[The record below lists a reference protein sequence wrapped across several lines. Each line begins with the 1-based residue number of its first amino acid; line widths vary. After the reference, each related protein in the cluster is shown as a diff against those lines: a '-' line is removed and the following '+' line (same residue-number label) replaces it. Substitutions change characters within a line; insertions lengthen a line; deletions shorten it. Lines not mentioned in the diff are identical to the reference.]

1 MGIRPDYGT
10 HFHRMEGGEM
20 KNNTPPNWKQI
31 HADRD
36 KAAALPEREWT
47 RLTSQRDRLYQL
59 LNRKPTK

>member
-1 MGIRPDYGT
+1 
-10 HFHRMEGGEM
+10 M